1 MSFLITLVTFIYLFI
16 YLLLL
21 LLLPLFIFFWEGGG
35 SVFLFVIPKCSELQN
50 VHEIA

>member
-1 MSFLITLVTFIYLFI
+1 MSILITLVTFI

-21 LLLPLFIFFWEGGG
+21 LLLPLFFFFGGGG

>member
-1 MSFLITLVTFIYLFI
+1 MSILITLVTFIYLFI

-21 LLLPLFIFFWEGGG
+21 LLLPLFFWGG

-50 VHEIA
+50 VHEIT